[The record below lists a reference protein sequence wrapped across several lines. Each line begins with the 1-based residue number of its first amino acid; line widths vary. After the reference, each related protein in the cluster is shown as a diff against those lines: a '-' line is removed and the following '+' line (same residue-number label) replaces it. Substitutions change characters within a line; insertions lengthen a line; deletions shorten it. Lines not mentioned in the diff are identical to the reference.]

1 MRVEQL
7 PNNIDAERGIIGLS
21 LIEQRIPPIAKH
33 LATTDFYSPLARHAW
48 TAFLELEA
56 DGAAIEPL
64 AASQIVK
71 RNGGTYGIAE
81 LMQTT
86 HGIPDSLN
94 PKRFVDEVKKASNL
108 RHIMRRLGGVIESA
122 AEGKIEISEIKR
134 EIIELESEVAPAGA
148 FRSIADILET
158 DVTAKLEDLR
168 HGITRRISTGW
179 DAVDKAIGGGLT
191 LSDVLVVAAVTGGGK
206 SAFVLQLAAQ
216 IAQQGIPVAFASGE
230 MTDEENGARLLSQSA
245 NTFNLNSA
253 TYIPDSEYYDLLQW
267 KEYLKQLPI
276 WINSTSSDLASL
288 SKSLRY
294 LVEEKGV
301 QVLVIDYLQLFKT
314 HKGDQNRRT
323 ERIAEVSQELKRIA
337 MEFKLALIEVV
348 QFNREGA
355 KALKPSL
362 FDLADSSQ
370 IEKDASLVFIIDI
383 DREKGQQEVTIRI
396 EKGRNV
402 GDAEIKGLF
411 NGMKLRF
418 EF

>member
-48 TAFLELEA
+48 TAFLELDA

-370 IEKDASLVFIIDI
+370 IEKDASLVFIID
-383 DREKGQQEVTIRI
+383 REKGQQEVTIRI

>member
-48 TAFLELEA
+48 TAFLELDA